1 MNIDS
6 TSASPA
12 IKRDTALEKKLDS
25 YLMLTGIND
34 KVTARSLAQRHFS
47 AHAGQYPYLLFRG
60 RTLYLFTA
68 DGLSAAKQLPGTNT
82 ADYLRFDGERITRL
96 EYPSFVAVETELAQL
111 TDTIAADA
119 RHEAWVKRI
128 NAGFLLINALMLC
141 LLWH

>member
-82 ADYLRFDGERITRL
+82 ADYLRFDGERISRL
-96 EYPSFVAVETELAQL
+96 DPLYYLGP
-111 TDTIAADA
+111 AAEEQGYDDDYGGGDGC
-119 RHEAWVKRI
+119 
-128 NAGFLLINALMLC
+128 NNNNNNNNNNNGNNNNNNG
-141 LLWH
+141 